1 MCIAK
6 IGLIPLPTCVTAS
19 RAQLVRVPL
28 IKIETPRSGL
38 WLWVFSFRV
47 LDSLTHCGEGPS
59 CQTTALSTV
68 ATGCREGKAVA
79 VPSGS
84 GIDAFTG
91 RHESTGGSA

>member
-1 MCIAK
+1 MCIMK
-6 IGLIPLPTCVTAS
+6 SGLFPFPHVCNA
-19 RAQLVRVPL
+19 RHQFVRVPL
-28 IKIETPRSGL
+28 INIETPRSGL

-68 ATGCREGKAVA
+68 ATGRREEKAVA

-84 GIDAFTG
+84 GMDAFTG
-91 RHESTGGSA
+91 RHDSTGGSA